1 MYIIDLQVKDMT
13 IKFGR
18 YCELLLSNICKV
30 DVLESRFLSFSL
42 GMPLG
47 LNIANKIAVRGQN
60 NSNAPYDFTI

>member
-1 MYIIDLQVKDMT
+1 MYIIDLPVKHIT
-13 IKFGR
+13 IKFGS

-47 LNIANKIAVRGQN
+47 FSIANKVAVRGQN
-60 NSNAPYDFTI
+60 NLNAPYDFTI